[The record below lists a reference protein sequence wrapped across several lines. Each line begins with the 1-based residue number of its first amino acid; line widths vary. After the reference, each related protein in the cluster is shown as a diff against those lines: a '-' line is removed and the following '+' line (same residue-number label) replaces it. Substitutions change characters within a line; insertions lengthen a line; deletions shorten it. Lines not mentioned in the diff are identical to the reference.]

1 MAEKAAALGCSTDEK
16 TKVVNR
22 IEGVQWAGFKQG
34 ACATPG
40 TFQRASGS
48 FAYQVEGQ
56 RLLVVADLVEL
67 LEVAKPDVFQSLTEG
82 GMHLT
87 AEQSF
92 SMLQELLHVGVNR
105 WEKFSM
111 VWVMSCNGMLC

>member
-1 MAEKAAALGCSTDEK
+1 M
-16 TKVVNR
+16 NR

-34 ACATPG
+34 ACYSGHLPEG
-40 TFQRASGS
+40 LGS